1 MKLSHSSKTIIIVLK
16 LLITV
21 LILYFI
27 FKKIDFH
34 TLVRDFLSIKLW
46 IIIVIVITTII
57 KLLIQAYNWGKYLKL
72 NSDYTPQKYEVLKSY
87 FVGLALRFLGPGGI
101 GVVGKIF
108 FVNNKKKAT
117 LASIGVERIF
127 LTWKNLFFA
136 AIAAIFY
143 FSNVS
148 MIIKL
153 ISLIAVILLPYI
165 IYLFSFFT
173 KNENIESYL
182 MNYLKKVPEIM
193 GAQIIFVIFTFFQYF
208 ILMRNFVDISFFK
221 IMISVPLIHISHII
235 PLSFNGFG
243 LRETFAIEVFSKY
256 YISAELAVTSTF
268 LIFFFNSVIPAL
280 IGVYY
285 IFKIKRH
292 KGCEDTMLN
301 RTIK

>member
-1 MKLSHSSKTIIIVLK
+1 MKLSNSSKTIIIILK
-16 LLITV
+16 IIITA

-27 FKKIDFH
+27 FKKIQFDQ
-34 TLVRDFLSIKLW
+34 LIADFLTIKLW
-46 IIIVIVITTII
+46 VILLIIITTII

-72 NSDYTPQKYEVLKSY
+72 NSDYKPKKYEMLKSY
-87 FVGLALRFLGPGGI
+87 FVGLALRFVGPGGI
-101 GVVGKIF
+101 GVIGKIY
-108 FVNNKKKAT
+108 FVNNHKKAT

-136 AIAAIFY
+136 AFASIFY
-143 FSNVS
+143 FTDINL
-148 MIIKL
+148 IIK
-153 ISLIAVILLPYI
+153 ITVFIAVIFLPFI

-173 KNENIESYL
+173 KNENIQSYL
-182 MNYLKKVPEIM
+182 LNYIKRTPEIM
-193 GAQIIFVIFTFFQYF
+193 LAQIIFVLITFYQYF
-208 ILMRNFVDISFFK
+208 FLLRNFVDISFFK

-256 YISAELAVTSTF
+256 GISPELAVTATF

-285 IFKIKRH
+285 IIRIKH
-292 KGCEDTMLN
+292 NKE
-301 RTIK
+301 TIKI

>member
-1 MKLSHSSKTIIIVLK
+1 MKLSKSSKTFILILKFII
-16 LLITV
+16 TA

-27 FKKIDFH
+27 FKKIDFQV
-34 TLVRDFLSIKLW
+34 LLRDFFSIKIWILLV
-46 IIIVIVITTII
+46 IIITTVV
-57 KLLIQAYNWGKYLKL
+57 KLFIQAYNWGKYLKL
-72 NSDYTPQKYEVLKSY
+72 NSDYMPKKYEVLKSY

-101 GVVGKIF
+101 GVVGKIY

-143 FSNVS
+143 FSNVNLV
-148 MIIKL
+148 IKL
-153 ISLIAVILLPYI
+153 VVLIAVIFLPYI

-173 KNENIESYL
+173 KNENIQSYL
-182 MNYLKKVPEIM
+182 INYLRKVPEIM
-193 GAQIIFVIFTFFQYF
+193 LAQIIFVLITFSQYF

-256 YISAELAVTSTF
+256 GISPELAVTATF
-268 LIFFFNSVIPAL
+268 LIFFFNSVIPAM
-280 IGVYY
+280 IGLYY
-285 IFKIKRH
+285 IFRIKHH
-292 KGCEDTMLN
+292 KDN
-301 RTIK
+301 